1 MHSLPA
7 VVCHLTILTIFWF
20 PCPSVSKRV
29 SVKNHLNV
37 NVSIFIQIQLIF
49 IWEVLHLGFAASSIF
64 LKIWFLKCSLH
75 EEFSTLYLIIQGMLQ
90 LSPSFLQWNNYL
102 SKCKV
107 HFQTDGNNS
116 AKMTEVRW
124 FRFSPSCL
132 LFFFFFFRIEIIP
145 WHHTHDHTL
154 YGCFFSCILIFP
166 DVTWFNLGSK
176 SRGDNDRVMTSRRG
190 SPKKLPFSRRSLQ
203 IFNFLHPPW
212 GMLLAPLS
220 LLLSLSG
227 QTMIRHVWIFLS
239 KT

>member
-1 MHSLPA
+1 MERKRTQFIF
-7 VVCHLTILTIFWF
+7 HLILSRLERKCTACQQLSVTWQYLAIFWF
-20 PCPSVSKRV
+20 PCASVSKRV

-49 IWEVLHLGFAASSIF
+49 IWEVLHLGFGASSIF

-132 LFFFFFFRIEIIP
+132 LFFFFFFV
-145 WHHTHDHTL
+145 L
-154 YGCFFSCILIFP
+154 
-166 DVTWFNLGSK
+166 K
-176 SRGDNDRVMTSRRG
+176 
-190 SPKKLPFSRRSLQ
+190 
-203 IFNFLHPPW
+203 
-212 GMLLAPLS
+212 
-220 LLLSLSG
+220 
-227 QTMIRHVWIFLS
+227 
-239 KT
+239 